1 MIPFIIITAAMV
13 LAVAALIGVPLLSRR
28 GEGPQATWTVF
39 AVLGVLL
46 LGGAALYDRF
56 SNWNWTQ
63 ASQAPE
69 DSPQSMVSKLARR
82 LARHPDDLNGWLLL
96 GHSYSVLEETPLA
109 IRAYERANLLAQGRN
124 VDALMGLA
132 EALITQDGSQLD
144 GRAGGLIEQ
153 ALQLAPRHP
162 KALFYGAAAAIGRH
176 DFQLARTRFAA
187 LLDLNP
193 PPNVRNIIEQQIAAL
208 DQRLAGGNQP
218 AAAQPGAAA
227 PAAGGAA
234 PVADGARV
242 QDAVLRVTVTLSPK
256 LKLDTGD
263 ASLFVFVRDPRQAG
277 PPLAVKRLSAHF
289 PQTVELSSADA
300 MITGHG
306 MTPGQDVEVV
316 ARIARGGG
324 PTAQAGDP
332 FGAVAWHVDH
342 RGAVTVVID
351 RQAP

>member
-1 MIPFIIITAAMV
+1 MTPFIIITAAMV

-63 ASQAPE
+63 ASQAPD
-69 DSPQSMVSKLARR
+69 DSPQSMVSNLARR

-109 IRAYERANLLAQGRN
+109 VRAYERANELAKGRN
-124 VDALMGLA
+124 IDALMGLA
-132 EALITQDGSQLD
+132 EALITQDASQLD

-208 DQRLAGGNQP
+208 DQRLAGGGTPAAGQPGEAVPAEGGAP
-218 AAAQPGAAA
+218 AAAAQ
-227 PAAGGAA
+227 
-234 PVADGARV
+234 AR
-242 QDAVLRVTVTLSPK
+242 DAVLRVTVTLSPK
-256 LKLDTGD
+256 LKLDADG

-300 MITGHG
+300 MIAGHG

-342 RGAVTVVID
+342 KGTVTVVID
-351 RQAP
+351 RQTP